1 MALMGSGHKDH
12 MNQAF
17 GTDNCQ
23 SDAMDVG
30 SNSSTFSQ
38 SVYTRSDFTNAPLK
52 QTGSGVGFCRRMP
65 CKARGVPG
73 EHVASNAY
81 IDIPV
86 DAKHGT
92 LLSCSHPSCRHS
104 GRLFRF
110 CSVCQVPVAKVG
122 QCNCEWSN
130 LCTSSIRT
138 KENMLDSHL

>member
-1 MALMGSGHKDH
+1 MGGHVEH
-12 MNQAF
+12 MSQAF
-17 GTDNCQ
+17 GTDNSQ
-23 SDAMDVG
+23 GDAMDVG
-30 SNSSTFSQ
+30 SNSSTFSH

-52 QTGSGVGFCRRMP
+52 QTPSGVGFCRRMP

-110 CSVCQVPVAKVG
+110 CTVCQVPVAKVG
-122 QCNCEWSN
+122 KYSE
-130 LCTSSIRT
+130 
-138 KENMLDSHL
+138 